1 MQTDT
6 AIRKWSPAKNQE
18 LHRCGDGLYVRGFL
32 SGRKLFQIRVTV
44 GEKRRW
50 IDLGNYP
57 DRSLADARETA
68 MAAKRT
74 LKNGGATPGKL
85 QAALL
90 RGTKSA
96 DLENQLIKGSDDDAG
111 RLGIPTFDQ
120 AYRDWYVLQMKANR
134 WTNVASRRRPLRSYE
149 NHIEQHLGNLRL
161 DAIRRPNIKKILQ
174 PLFLTH
180 TETATKLVGY
190 TWEVL
195 EAAFDDELIESNP
208 CPRKASFTTPNRQ
221 TRHAASLHYS
231 RLPEIWNWLGAA
243 PFSMPVKT
251 AMQLTIVTVHR
262 ASVIANM
269 RWDHFDCENH
279 VWTIPKKDV
288 EASQQGFMKSGRQY
302 ALRLPQTLSEAVCA
316 LPRTSDFVFT
326 VDGRKPINSETLRRN
341 FQKFDKITTHGFR
354 NTFKTWA
361 LNQKP
366 AIDGFLVDRYCD
378 HALVGLDKNYRRD
391 DLFELRAALANQYYE
406 QVARSSNE

>member
-6 AIRKWSPAKNQE
+6 AIRKWAPAKNQE
-18 LHRCGDGLYVRGFL
+18 LHRCGDGLYLRGFL

-44 GEKRRW
+44 GGKRRW

-74 LKNGGATPGKL
+74 LKSGEATPDKL

-96 DLENQLIKGSDDDAG
+96 DLETQLVKGKDDDAG
-111 RLGIPTFDQ
+111 RLGIPTFGK
-120 AYRDWYVLQMKANR
+120 AYRDWYALQLKANR

-161 DAIRRPNIKKILQ
+161 DTIRRPIIKKVLQ
-174 PLFLTH
+174 PLFMTH
-180 TETATKLVGY
+180 TETASNLIGFI
-190 TWEVL
+190 WEVM
-195 EAAFDDELIESNP
+195 ETAYDDELIESNA
-208 CPRKASFTTPNRQ
+208 CPRKASFAIPNRQ
-221 TRHAASLHYS
+221 TRHAASLHFS
-231 RLPEIWNWLGAA
+231 RLPEIWDWLDAA
-243 PFSMPVKT
+243 PFSLPVKT

-269 RWDHFDCENH
+269 RWDHFDSKAH
-279 VWTIPKKDV
+279 VWTIPVKDI
-288 EASQQGFMKSGRQY
+288 EADQAGFMKSGRRY
-302 ALRLPQTLSEAVCA
+302 SIRLPHMLSEAVCA
-316 LPRTSDFVFT
+316 LPRTSDFIFT
-326 VDGRKPINSETLRRN
+326 LDGHKPINSETLRRN
-341 FQKFDKITTHGFR
+341 FQKFDRITTHGFR
-354 NTFKTWA
+354 NSFKTWA
-361 LNQKP
+361 LNQEP

-378 HALVGLDKNYRRD
+378 HALAGLDKNYRRD
-391 DLFELRAALANQYYE
+391 DLFEQRAALAQRYFDFVRDE
-406 QVARSSNE
+406 D

>member
-18 LHRCGDGLYVRGFL
+18 IHRCGDGLYVRGFL

-44 GEKRRW
+44 SGKRRW
-50 IDLGNYP
+50 IDLGIYP
-57 DRSLADARETA
+57 DRSLADARESA
-68 MAAKRT
+68 MSAKRI
-74 LKNGGATPGKL
+74 LKNGETSPDKL

-90 RGTKSA
+90 RGTKASE
-96 DLENQLIKGSDDDAG
+96 LENQLVRGKDDDAG
-111 RLGIPTFDQ
+111 RLGIPTFNK
-120 AYRDWYVLQMKANR
+120 AYRDWYALQLKANR

>member
-6 AIRKWSPAKNQE
+6 AIRKWAPAKNQE
-18 LHRCGDGLYVRGFL
+18 LHRCGDGLYLRGFL

-44 GEKRRW
+44 SGKRRW

-57 DRSLADARETA
+57 DRSLADAREAA

-74 LKNGGATPGKL
+74 LKSGVTTPDRL
-85 QAALL
+85 QAVLL
-90 RGTKSA
+90 RGTQAS
-96 DLENQLIKGSDDDAG
+96 DLENQLNKGTGDDAG
-111 RLGIPTFDQ
+111 RLGIPTFDK
-120 AYRDWYVLQMKANR
+120 AYRDWYALQLKANR
-134 WTNVASRRRPLRSYE
+134 WTNIASRRRPLRSYE

-180 TETATKLVGY
+180 TETATKLVGN

-195 EAAFDDELIESNP
+195 GTAFDNELIESNP

-391 DLFELRAALANQYYE
+391 DLFELRAALANQFYE
-406 QVARSSNE
+406 HVARSSNE

>member
-18 LHRCGDGLYVRGFL
+18 IHRCGDGLYVRGFL

-44 GEKRRW
+44 SGKRRW
-50 IDLGNYP
+50 IDLGIYP
-57 DRSLADARETA
+57 DRSLADARESA
-68 MAAKRT
+68 MSAKRI
-74 LKNGGATPGKL
+74 LKNGETSPDKL

-90 RGTKSA
+90 RGTQASE
-96 DLENQLIKGSDDDAG
+96 LENQLVRGKDDDAG
-111 RLGIPTFDQ
+111 RLGIPTFNK
-120 AYRDWYVLQMKANR
+120 AYRDWYALQLEANR

-180 TETATKLVGY
+180 TETATKLVGN

-195 EAAFDDELIESNP
+195 GTAFDNELIESNP

-231 RLPEIWNWLGAA
+231 RLPEILNWLGAP
-243 PFSMPVKT
+243 PFSMAVKT

>member
-6 AIRKWSPAKNQE
+6 AIRKWSPAQNQE
-18 LHRCGDGLYVRGFL
+18 LHRCGDGLYVQGFL

-44 GEKRRW
+44 GGKRRW

-120 AYRDWYVLQMKANR
+120 AYRDWYALQLKANR

-161 DAIRRPNIKKILQ
+161 
-174 PLFLTH
+174 
-180 TETATKLVGY
+180 
-190 TWEVL
+190 
-195 EAAFDDELIESNP
+195 
-208 CPRKASFTTPNRQ
+208 
-221 TRHAASLHYS
+221 
-231 RLPEIWNWLGAA
+231 
-243 PFSMPVKT
+243 
-251 AMQLTIVTVHR
+251 
-262 ASVIANM
+262 
-269 RWDHFDCENH
+269 
-279 VWTIPKKDV
+279 
-288 EASQQGFMKSGRQY
+288 
-302 ALRLPQTLSEAVCA
+302 
-316 LPRTSDFVFT
+316 
-326 VDGRKPINSETLRRN
+326 
-341 FQKFDKITTHGFR
+341 
-354 NTFKTWA
+354 
-361 LNQKP
+361 
-366 AIDGFLVDRYCD
+366 
-378 HALVGLDKNYRRD
+378 
-391 DLFELRAALANQYYE
+391 
-406 QVARSSNE
+406 